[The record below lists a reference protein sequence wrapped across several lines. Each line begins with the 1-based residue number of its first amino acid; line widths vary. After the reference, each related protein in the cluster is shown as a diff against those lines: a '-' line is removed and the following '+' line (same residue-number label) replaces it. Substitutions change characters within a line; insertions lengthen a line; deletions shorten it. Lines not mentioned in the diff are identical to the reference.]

1 MAKFIC
7 LFFYDNVNNYF
18 RVDRVVGDEKHSSA
32 AFKSLVGRTGR
43 DFQFVALPRFECAF
57 SDADAEA
64 GVVHL
69 QSGDHQGRLSG
80 IGEFH
85 LALLALRATVEIEMD
100 GGTIYHGRWS
110 RRQLFVGVF
119 LFWQQRGGD
128 I

>member
-18 RVDRVVGDEKHSSA
+18 RVDWVVGDEEHSSA
-32 AFKSLVGRTGR
+32 ALKSLVGWTGR
-43 DFQFVALPRFECAF
+43 DFQFVALPWFECAF

-69 QSGDHQGRLSG
+69 QSSDHQGRLSG
-80 IGEFH
+80 IG
-85 LALLALRATVEIEMD
+85 AVEIEMD
-100 GGTIYHGRWS
+100 GGAIYHGRWS